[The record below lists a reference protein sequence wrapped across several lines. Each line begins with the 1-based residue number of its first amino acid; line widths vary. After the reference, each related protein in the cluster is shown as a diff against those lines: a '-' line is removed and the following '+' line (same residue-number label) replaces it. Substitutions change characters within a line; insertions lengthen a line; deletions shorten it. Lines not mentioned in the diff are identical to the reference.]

1 MSLNIL
7 MIILT
12 VLEGGGMSA
21 AFVNTASEEECGRRA
36 AMVRTVLEAAD
47 TPIKQIVCRESAAM
61 FSRYTHDIPADASR
75 HPYLIRF
82 DQRQASV
89 TVLPG
94 QQACEPAQSNSADG
108 MSSYCATSTQSL
120 LPAASSGAQ
129 P

>member
-1 MSLNIL
+1 MSINML

-12 VLEGGGMSA
+12 VLEGGQLSA
-21 AFVNTASEEECGRRA
+21 AFVNTASEDECGRRA

-47 TPIKQIVCRESAAM
+47 TPITQIVCRESTAKL
-61 FSRYTHDIPADASR
+61 SRYTHNVPADAPR

-89 TVLPG
+89 TVLPAL
-94 QQACEPAQSNSADG
+94 QACEPAQANSADG

-120 LPAASSGAQ
+120 LPADSSGAQ

>member
-1 MSLNIL
+1 MSINIL

-12 VLEGGGMSA
+12 MLDGGQMSA

-47 TPIKQIVCRESAAM
+47 TPIKQIVCRESTAM
-61 FSRYTHDIPADASR
+61 LSRYTHNIPADASR
-75 HPYLIRF
+75 QQYLIRF

-89 TVLPG
+89 TALPAS
-94 QQACEPAQSNSADG
+94 QACDPAPTKGAEG

-120 LPAASSGAQ
+120 LPAASSGTQ